1 MNPMRQSLPEFFL
14 HQDRVQNQVA
24 DLPKQNNFDNSEIQC
39 FGSEHIGA
47 EHCSQTIQQDLGE
60 LGVRKM

>member
-1 MNPMRQSLPEFFL
+1 MNQMCQSLSEFFL

-39 FGSEHIGA
+39 FGSERIEA
-47 EHCSQTIQQDLGE
+47 EDCSPDCPTGFE
-60 LGVRKM
+60 